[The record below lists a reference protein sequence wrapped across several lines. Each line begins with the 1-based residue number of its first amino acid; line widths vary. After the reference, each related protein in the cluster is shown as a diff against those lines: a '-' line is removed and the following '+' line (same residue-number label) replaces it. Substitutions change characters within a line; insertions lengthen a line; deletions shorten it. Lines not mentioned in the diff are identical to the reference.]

1 MKTKSLFIST
11 IAMVVLL
18 VVALATGTFA
28 WYSAQSQVTATNAKI
43 TTAEVT
49 NASINLTWNAAAD
62 PAAGDLTSTTFGAK
76 QIGPMI
82 PTSLLAD
89 YVTGGTPS
97 GTPPVFTTATIENI
111 SGTNYFTD
119 NGTPVNAWEETD
131 VTLALN
137 SLYIMNLNP
146 SSEVYV
152 RPSVTF
158 SDPTAYAGDPAKPVN
173 NFDLLRVA
181 IYSQE
186 LGTNS
191 YQYMGTWGP
200 STLGNAAPNPVFY
213 GTISDGAATTSIS
226 TSYSPTA
233 SGAQDGEFVI
243 GPYEKVQIYIYAW
256 LEGTKLDNDRSMLSL
271 EGSEVVFGVV
281 FDATTTSSL

>member
-28 WYSAQSQVTATNAKI
+28 WYSAQSQVTANTAKI

-49 NASINLTWNAAAD
+49 NASINLTWNVNAD
-62 PAAGDLTSTTFGAK
+62 PAVGDLTSTTFGAK
-76 QIGPMI
+76 EIGPMI

-89 YVTGGTPS
+89 YVTGGDPS
-97 GTPPVFTTATIENI
+97 GTPPAFTTATIENI
-111 SGTNYFTD
+111 TGTNYFTD
-119 NGTPVNAWEETD
+119 NGTTGYPWEETD
-131 VTLALN
+131 ETLAEN

-146 SSEVYV
+146 SSDVYV
-152 RPSVTF
+152 RPKVTF
-158 SDPTAYAGDPAKPVN
+158 STPTPYDEDNKPVN

-186 LGTNS
+186 LGTS
-191 YQYMGTWGP
+191 TYEYMGTWGP
-200 STLGNAAPNPVFY
+200 STLGNGATNPVFY
-213 GTISDGAATTSIS
+213 GTIVGGAATTSIS
-226 TSYSPTA
+226 DFYSPIA
-233 SGAQDGEFVI
+233 SGSQGDEFVI
-243 GPYEKVQIYIYAW
+243 GAYEKVQIYIYAW
-256 LEGTKLDNDRSMLSL
+256 LEGTKLDNARSVLSL
-271 EGSEVVFGVV
+271 EGSPVVFSVV

>member
-111 SGTNYFTD
+111 SGTNYFKD
-119 NGTPVNAWEETD
+119 NGTTVNAWEETD
-131 VTLALN
+131 ETLTSN
-137 SLYIMNLNP
+137 SLYVMNLNP
-146 SSEVYV
+146 SSDVYV

-158 SDPTAYAGDPAKPVN
+158 EDPTPYVAAKPVD

-181 IYSQE
+181 IYSQDLE
-186 LGTNS
+186 TNE
-191 YQYMGTWGP
+191 YEYMGTWGP
-200 STLGNAAPNPVFY
+200 STLGNGAANPVFY
-213 GTISDGAATTSIS
+213 GTIVGGAATTSIS
-226 TSYSPTA
+226 GSYSPTA
-233 SGAQDGEFVI
+233 SGVQDGEFVI
-243 GPYEKVQIYIYAW
+243 GAYEKVQIYIYAW

-271 EGSEVVFGVV
+271 EGSPVVFSVV
-281 FDATTTSSL
+281 FDATTTSTL